1 MAIFKYSM
9 SRADQ
14 CMVVVLACVVIDL
27 VGLSL
32 TIPILANFARLV
44 QGDAKGCPT
53 DLGVQNE
60 TLRHLMLHSEEC
72 QKSIQEIKANTGILS
87 TAYASASFI
96 STLWMPIFFGQVWSK
111 TCDYDLY
118 IWKLLWFSWTS
129 HNCPIAETTSSQC
142 ASNLGDSTSLCSSD
156 SSAGFLVVQLQ

>member
-1 MAIFKYSM
+1 MQGVRFTAGAWTCSRDQHGQHKTHFIMAIFKYSM

-44 QGDAKGCPT
+44 QGDAKGCPP

-60 TLRHLMLHSEEC
+60 TLRHLMLQSEEC

-96 STLWMPIFFGQVWSK
+96 STLWMPIFSDKFGRRLAIMIS
-111 TCDYDLY
+111 
-118 IWKLLWFSWTS
+118 IFGSFF
-129 HNCPIAETTSSQC
+129 
-142 ASNLGDSTSLCSSD
+142 
-156 SSAGFLVVQLQ
+156 GFPFWYK